1 MAEPRASLPTV
12 SVVTP
17 TRDRPTLLPR
27 ALRSLLAQRH
37 ADWEWIVIDDGS
49 AAGATAAIDRADA
62 RIHLHRNAAASG
74 AAAARNRGIAL
85 ASAPLVAFL
94 DDDDEYEPQYLDAV
108 VTAFARQPA
117 ASFCMTGVTRVYADG
132 TARAEPFDADAA
144 DIDFLRK
151 ASASR
156 GLALRTATLRQLGG
170 FDESLGVSEDI
181 DLLMRAVAAGARAL
195 FLREPLVRIHEHA
208 GTSLS
213 RASKASVHVAA
224 SESLWRRHQPI
235 FAAHRALWRHYGG
248 VHAANLYRAGRR
260 VEARAMLRELASHVD
275 AVPRALEILFRFE
288 CRPH

>member
-1 MAEPRASLPTV
+1 MTEPRASLPTA

-17 TRDRPTLLPR
+17 TKDRPALLPR

-49 AAGATAAIDRADA
+49 AAGATAAIEHADA
-62 RIHLHRNAAASG
+62 RIRIHRNPTSQG

-85 ASAPLVAFL
+85 AAAPLVAFL
-94 DDDDEYEPQYLDAV
+94 DDDDEYEPAYLAEV
-108 VTAFARQPA
+108 VSAFERQPA

-132 TARAEPFDADAA
+132 TLRAEPFDAAAA
-144 DIDFLRK
+144 DNDFLRR

-156 GLALRTATLRQLGG
+156 GLAMRTATLRRLGG
-170 FDESLGVSEDI
+170 FDRSLGVSEDI
-181 DLLMRAVAAGARAL
+181 DLLMRAVAAGERPV
-195 FLREPLVRIHEHA
+195 FLRAPLVRVHEHA
-208 GTSLS
+208 GASLS
-213 RASKASVHVAA
+213 RTSQAAVHVAA
-224 SESLWRRHQPI
+224 SESLWRRHREI

-260 VEARAMLRELASHVD
+260 NEARAMLRELASHVD

-288 CRPH
+288 CRSR